1 MMRRELR
8 PLELLAADE
17 LVSPDATDAN
27 EVVEL
32 FEAYVVLYSECRLD
46 VRDKVSPLLELVLAK
61 EVADVGVVG
70 WFMPGT

>member
-32 FEAYVVLYSECRLD
+32 FEAYVVL
-46 VRDKVSPLLELVLAK
+46 
-61 EVADVGVVG
+61 
-70 WFMPGT
+70 